1 MSKVVMNLVF
11 SNGKNPISVFITFQ
25 KQTRSDYLKDIAK
38 EAEQLI
44 RKKHPE
50 YGPLID
56 WTYHGHENDIV
67 FMDDEPEYCGKC
79 VNAFVEPELEPDYD
93 FSSRS
98 VGESNKG
105 YRMMLNSGARRKT
118 HISLERWNE
127 QHQQWETEGIYI
139 PKYCPEC
146 GRELK
151 ENAKGGSGIYIE
163 CQE

>member
-11 SNGKNPISVFITFQ
+11 SVNHKPLSVFITFQ
-25 KQTRSDYLKDIAK
+25 KQTHSDYLKDIAN
-38 EAEQLI
+38 EAELLI

-50 YGPLID
+50 YGPLVD
-56 WTYHGHENDIV
+56 WTYHGHENDVV
-67 FMDDEPEYCGKC
+67 FIDDEPEYCNKC
-79 VNAFVEPELEPDYD
+79 MNAFVEPELEPDCD
-93 FSSRS
+93 FASRS
-98 VGESNKG
+98 IGDSSKG
-105 YRMMLNSGARRKT
+105 YRMMLNTGARRKT

-127 QHQQWETEGIYI
+127 QHQQWETEGIYV

>member
-11 SNGKNPISVFITFQ
+11 SVDHKPLSVFITFQ
-25 KQTRSDYLKDIAK
+25 KQTHSDYLKDIAN
-38 EAEQLI
+38 EAELLI

-50 YGPLID
+50 YGPLVD

-67 FMDDEPEYCGKC
+67 FMDDEPEYCDKC
-79 VNAFVEPELEPDYD
+79 MNAFVEPELEPDYD
-93 FSSRS
+93 FASRS
-98 VGESNKG
+98 IGDSSNG
-105 YRMMLNSGARRKT
+105 YRMMLNTGARRKT

-127 QHQQWETEGIYI
+127 NHQQWETEGIYV

-151 ENAKGGSGIYIE
+151 ENAGGGSGIYIE

>member
-11 SNGKNPISVFITFQ
+11 SVNHKPLSVFITFQ
-25 KQTRSDYLKDIAK
+25 KQTQSDYLKDIAN
-38 EAEQLI
+38 EAELLI

-50 YGPLID
+50 YGPLVD

-67 FMDDEPEYCGKC
+67 FMDDEPEYCSKC
-79 VNAFVEPELEPDYD
+79 MNAFVEPELEPDYD
-93 FSSRS
+93 FASRS
-98 VGESNKG
+98 VGDSNKG
-105 YRMMLNSGARRKT
+105 YRMMLNTGARRKT
-118 HISLERWNE
+118 HISLERWHE
-127 QHQQWETEGIYI
+127 EHQQWETEGIYV